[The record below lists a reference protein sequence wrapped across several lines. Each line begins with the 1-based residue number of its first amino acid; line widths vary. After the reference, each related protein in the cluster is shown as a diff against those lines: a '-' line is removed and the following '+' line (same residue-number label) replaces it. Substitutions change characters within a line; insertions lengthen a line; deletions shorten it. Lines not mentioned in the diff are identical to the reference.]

1 MIMDCGINRAE
12 VLYIFSHITMTTLIP
27 ILVPLLAHYY
37 SAATFVIVL
46 IPRCHTL
53 IHLHDTDLFRAIVQW

>member
-1 MIMDCGINRAE
+1 MIMDCEINRAE
-12 VLYIFSHITMTTLIP
+12 VLYTFSHTSITTLIP

-46 IPRCHTL
+46 IP
-53 IHLHDTDLFRAIVQW
+53 